1 MQSQFIVSQAI
12 IPKIASGLRHLIN
25 INDNNIHRILIE
37 NTPLTSSISG
47 SASFL
52 LINFSH
58 NYFMTKKPY
67 KFILFFSL
75 I

>member
-1 MQSQFIVSQAI
+1 MLLCPHKAKQSQFVVSQAI

-25 INDNNIHRILIE
+25 INDNDIHRILIE

-47 SASFL
+47 SAYFL

-58 NYFMTKKPY
+58 NYIHDQKPY
-67 KFILFFSL
+67 
-75 I
+75 